1 MRVLVFIDDSACTT
15 PLNLSNSLISLDMT
29 PRLLR
34 LEDLTVTSMLVG
46 DSLVAETKITVK
58 DRMIA
63 MDIKFFNIYK
73 L

>member
-1 MRVLVFIDDSACTT
+1 M
-15 PLNLSNSLISLDMT
+15 
-29 PRLLR
+29 
-34 LEDLTVTSMLVG
+34 TSMLVG

-58 DRMIA
+58 DKMIA